1 MPKDTREVRAE
12 GTPVVLAWGMPS
24 ETREG
29 AFPDVSLW
37 LSGAA
42 SLLLWTAIALLLT
55 STRTSGRG
63 GGRIHALPHRTR
75 ENGGVSAGA
84 CATLDAE
91 THDAR
96 VSPARPPD
104 PAPARGPSLGFWRP

>member
-12 GTPVVLAWGMPS
+12 GAPVVLAWGMPS

-55 STRTSGRG
+55 ST
-63 GGRIHALPHRTR
+63 
-75 ENGGVSAGA
+75 
-84 CATLDAE
+84 
-91 THDAR
+91 
-96 VSPARPPD
+96 
-104 PAPARGPSLGFWRP
+104 